1 MSERGKLP
9 EICIVK
15 HARAKRLR
23 LTVSAQGVRL
33 TVPSQTSKN
42 QIDAFL
48 AQSQAW
54 LQSTWQSQQHRIA
67 QAKQQAFPEQ
77 LQLSYTNQ
85 SITLQIKEQDKL
97 FIFDKQQQRL
107 FLNQSYPEYALTQFV
122 LQQAQQV
129 LPAQLLNYAQQNQ
142 LRVNKVRLATPKTR
156 WGSCNQRQEIMLH
169 SGLLL
174 MPQHYVDYVLY
185 HELAHT
191 VHLHHQAAFWQF
203 LERMYPQA
211 RKIQQQVR
219 QFHLPS
225 WWQVKR

>member
-1 MSERGKLP
+1 MSELGKLP

-77 LQLSYTNQ
+77 LQLSYVNQ
-85 SITLQIKEQDKL
+85 PITLQIKEQDKL
-97 FIFDKQQQRL
+97 FIFDKQQRL

-122 LQQAQQV
+122 LQQAQQI
-129 LPAQLLNYAQQNQ
+129 LPAQL
-142 LRVNKVRLATPKTR
+142 
-156 WGSCNQRQEIMLH
+156 
-169 SGLLL
+169 
-174 MPQHYVDYVLY
+174 
-185 HELAHT
+185 
-191 VHLHHQAAFWQF
+191 
-203 LERMYPQA
+203 
-211 RKIQQQVR
+211 
-219 QFHLPS
+219 
-225 WWQVKR
+225 